1 MHGEKCHFHLH
12 VRAPRPSMVRR
23 KFLIKL
29 GNRGENYGPCHISLN
44 ATFFWGALQIL
55 SRSWELRFFSKL
67 VNKVVPRRVNW
78 TIFTTFVCT
87 WHHSP
92 CTFACF
98 VSWQNSVW
106 GRRCLSFFFLHTLKV
121 TFFLGNFLFFEALLK
136 GMQLCNYLLL
146 NSSFFQR
153 SLFAFA

>member
-1 MHGEKCHFHLH
+1 MSLPPPRACTSPQHGAQEVFNKTWKSWRKLWSVSYFTECDFFLGS
-12 VRAPRPSMVRR
+12 APNFVSFVG
-23 KFLIKL
+23 I
-29 GNRGENYGPCHISLN
+29 
-44 ATFFWGALQIL
+44 AL
-55 SRSWELRFFSKL
+55 FSKL

-106 GRRCLSFFFLHTLKV
+106 GRRYLSFFFLHALKV
-121 TFFLGNFLFFEALLK
+121 TFFLGNFLP
-136 GMQLCNYLLL
+136 
-146 NSSFFQR
+146 R
-153 SLFAFA
+153 STAERYAIM

>member
-55 SRSWELRFFSKL
+55 SRSWELRFFPNWLTKL
-67 VNKVVPRRVNW
+67 CHVELIEQYLRHLFARDITLRVLLHVLSLDR
-78 TIFTTFVCT
+78 TVFGEEDIY
-87 WHHSP
+87 
-92 CTFACF
+92 
-98 VSWQNSVW
+98 
-106 GRRCLSFFFLHTLKV
+106 LSFFCMHLKWLFSLEI
-121 TFFLGNFLFFEALLK
+121 FFLEALLK